1 MRALIDT
8 HALLW
13 ALSEPKRLPDKVRDI
28 LVGPEH
34 SIYVSAATLWEICI
48 KVALKKLSAKP
59 HDILQEVS
67 SLGFEELPVY
77 SRHTLRLL
85 ELKAHHRDPFDRMLV
100 AQALEEGLTL
110 ISHDPALSR
119 YEAPILWD

>member
-1 MRALIDT
+1 MRALLDT

-13 ALSEPKRLPDKVRDI
+13 ALAEPKKLPTKVSDI
-28 LVGPEH
+28 LIDPEH
-34 SIYVSAATLWEICI
+34 SIYVSAATLWEISI

-59 HDILQEVS
+59 AAIVAELDT
-67 SLGFEELPVY
+67 LGFEELPVH

-85 ELKAHHRDPFDRMLV
+85 ELRAHHRDPFDRMLI

-119 YEAPILWD
+119 YDVPVLWG

>member
-13 ALSEPKRLPDKVRDI
+13 ALSEPKRLPEKVRDV
-28 LVGPEH
+28 LVSPEH

-59 HDILQEVS
+59 PDIFQEVG
-67 SLGFEELPVY
+67 SLGFEELPVF

-119 YEAPILWD
+119 YDVPILWG